1 MDTIMIYSKTEKP
14 NFNYDSNEFLVLMN
28 TDPKKDDKNVKK
40 TKSGRC
46 TLFSLHF
53 VPGFG
58 GRWP

>member
-1 MDTIMIYSKTEKP
+1 MIYSKTEKP